1 MHLNCLVLKQ
11 VIESLLIQFP
21 HACEWTRTMQ
31 ETAAMIWYMNGQQIA
46 IDEYENNLL
55 YIIMNGP
62 QSHSAR
68 TSAMYISMIRLREEG
83 NVSLIII
90 RQ

>member
-1 MHLNCLVLKQ
+1 
-11 VIESLLIQFP
+11 
-21 HACEWTRTMQ
+21 
-31 ETAAMIWYMNGQQIA
+31 MNGQQIA

-62 QSHSAR
+62 QSHN
-68 TSAMYISMIRLREEG
+68 AMYISMIQIKRLHEEG

-90 RQ
+90 RH